1 MTAALFSDYISGKQ
15 SVDNLGFEELKTL
28 VIQYPY
34 CRQLRY
40 LLAQREL
47 DEHAADEKNRSIQL
61 ASISANNRK
70 AFFSFIS
77 KKKRAFTKAVINLVK
92 SIPGIT
98 NNVEKRPPENKVAR
112 RVTVISNRKQIQAGI
127 EKKTTEPTVSKK
139 QIKSEHV
146 PQHKIEEAQSDFIQW
161 LKKLK
166 KAQPKGAPN
175 GPKEEPQPVI
185 SETLARLLVRQGKQ
199 QEALRM
205 INQLILLNPEKKAY
219 FASLIE
225 GVNKES

>member
-40 LLAQREL
+40 LLAQREK
-47 DEHAADEKNRSIQL
+47 DERSADEKNRCIQL

-77 KKKRAFTKAVINLVK
+77 KKKRAFTKAVIDLVNI
-92 SIPGIT
+92 IPGIA
-98 NNVEKRPPENKVAR
+98 NSVEKRPQEKKVVR
-112 RVTVISNRKQIQAGI
+112 SVTVISNRKQIQTDI
-127 EKKTTEPTVSKK
+127 DKKTIEITDSSKHP
-139 QIKSEHV
+139 KSEHTS
-146 PQHKIEEAQSDFIQW
+146 QNTNRDERSDYIQW
-161 LKKLK
+161 LKNLK
-166 KAQPKGAPN
+166 KAHPKGAPN
-175 GPKEEPQPVI
+175 ASKEEPQPII

-205 INQLILLNPEKKAY
+205 INQLILLNPKKKAY
-219 FASLIE
+219 FAALIKE
-225 GVNKES
+225 VKKES